1 MSGRSPARAA
11 AARNPA
17 RVRFAFATPS
27 ARCFQSEAGSRLR
40 QAPPTTSPVP
50 PAPASPATSACIP
63 TPRGVPPAHPRPP
76 RRQPFSPTEFSRRST
91 ALKTHNRCAHA
102 LRARQNS
109 NFFKSHP
116 HSMNP
121 HFALRAL
128 REKCTGRAAPP
139 LIGRPDLPGR
149 RHRPR
154 SLTSCVRLARRQRRF
169 RTAFIVIARSVP
181 CPRSASNDQLG
192 TDPDPTGPNRTQRD
206 LKRTQRDTF
215 GTLKGPP
222 FSRLPRPPKS
232 RNLLY

>member
-91 ALKTHNRCAHA
+91 APKTHNRCAPA
-102 LRARQNS
+102 LRARK
-109 NFFKSHP
+109 NFHFHKSHP
-116 HSMNP
+116 HSVEP
-121 HFALRAL
+121 AFALR
-128 REKCTGRAAPP
+128 RAARKVYRARSATDNMKGATLCSTTPWF
-139 LIGRPDLPGR
+139 IRASR
-149 RHRPR
+149 FVRHSLHPHSLHR
-154 SLTSCVRLARRQRRF
+154 SLMTDH
-169 RTAFIVIARSVP
+169 RSL
-181 CPRSASNDQLG
+181 PRPL
-192 TDPDPTGPNRTQRD
+192 PDSPGTQRD
-206 LKRTQRDTF
+206 ASGTQRD
-215 GTLKGPP
+215 
-222 FSRLPRPPKS
+222 
-232 RNLLY
+232 